1 MKYCQ
6 RLTLSALF
14 SMLSVTVSA
23 NLQQDTLSRLNQL
36 DATQQQRQVQQ
47 QQAQASQFQPAA
59 DVRVETDSQEN
70 LTLSNF
76 EMPCYPIHRISLIDY
91 SPDNS
96 LQTSRFQWAFNQA
109 SKDLKLTLPHCFGGE
124 GMGIL
129 MKQVQNRII
138 EKGYVTTRVVAQ
150 EQDLRSGD
158 LVLTVILG
166 KVGNTIV
173 ADSSEVP
180 RFTRFQSWNGFTFT
194 KGDLLNVRDIEQS
207 LENLKRVP
215 TVEANIEILPSEN
228 AENVGE
234 SDLKVSYTQSLP
246 FRFNVS
252 LDDSGSRSTG
262 KLQGSGTFS
271 FDNLFSANDLFYTS
285 FTHSIKSGEDEDGSR
300 ASKNLTF
307 YYSIPFGYWTFSASQ
322 HYSRYHQ
329 AVFGAFNQTYKY
341 SGESNNSKLTLAYL
355 LYRDAVRKTTLSGGF
370 WSRQSKNFIDN
381 TEVEVQRRRMAGW
394 EAGISHKEYLGNA
407 TLALDV
413 HFKRGTG
420 VRGSLAAPEEQ
431 WNEGTSRPK
440 IITAAISLTKPFSVG
455 TQPWQWQSDWSAQWN
470 KTPLIAQDRFSIGGR
485 HTVRGFDGEV
495 SLSGERGWLWR
506 NEFAWN
512 VNSKGH
518 QLYWALDGGR
528 VSKLSSFQ
536 LGQHLMGAALGLK
549 GDWKGVY
556 YDVFVGRPIRKPEGF
571 RTSDAVAGFN
581 LGYRF

>member
-1 MKYCQ
+1 
-6 RLTLSALF
+6 
-14 SMLSVTVSA
+14 ML
-23 NLQQDTLSRLNQL
+23 
-36 DATQQQRQVQQ
+36 
-47 QQAQASQFQPAA
+47 
-59 DVRVETDSQEN
+59 
-70 LTLSNF
+70 
-76 EMPCYPIHRISLIDY
+76 YPIHRISLIDY

-96 LQTSRFQWAFNQA
+96 LQTSQFQWAFNQA

-194 KGDLLNVRDIEQS
+194 KGNLLNVRDIEQS

-322 HYSRYHQ
+322 NYSRYHQ

-341 SGESNNSKLTLAYL
+341 AGESNNSKLSLSYL
-355 LYRDAVRKTTLSGGF
+355 LYRDAVRKTTLSSGF

-394 EAGISHKEYLGNA
+394 EVGISHKEYFGNA
-407 TLALDV
+407 TLALAAN
-413 HFKRGTG
+413 FKRGTG
-420 VRGSLAAPEEQ
+420 ARGSLAAPEEL

-440 IITAAISLTKPFSVG
+440 IITASLSLTKPFSVG

-528 VSKLSSFQ
+528 VSSLSENQ
-536 LGQHLMGAALGLK
+536 LGHHLVGTALGLK
-549 GDWKGVY
+549 GGWKGVY
-556 YDVFVGRPIRKPEGF
+556 YDVFVGRPIRKLEGF

>member
-1 MKYCQ
+1 MKFSPSLVC
-6 RLTLSALF
+6 TALSF
-14 SMLSVTVSA
+14 VSA
-23 NLQQDTLSRLNQL
+23 FLFADIQQSALSRLNQL
-36 DATQQQRQVQQ
+36 DAEQQQRQAQQ
-47 QQAQASQFQPAA
+47 QQAQESQLHSSAE
-59 DVRVETDSQEN
+59 VRVDTRPQER
-70 LTLSNF
+70 LALSNH

-96 LQTSRFQWAFNQA
+96 LQTSQFQWAFNQA
-109 SKDLKLTLPHCFGGE
+109 AKDLKLTLPHCFGGE

-180 RFTRFQSWNGFTFT
+180 RFTRFQSWNSFTFT

-215 TVEANIEILPSEN
+215 TVDANIEILPSEN

-355 LYRDAVRKTTLSGGF
+355 LYRDAVRKTALSGGF

-420 VRGSLAAPEEQ
+420 VRGSLDAPEEQ

-440 IITAAISLTKPFSVG
+440 IITASISLTKPFSVG

-485 HTVRGFDGEV
+485 YTVRGFDGEV

-528 VSKLSSFQ
+528 VSSLSENQ
-536 LGQHLMGAALGLK
+536 LGHHLVGTALGLK
-549 GDWKGVY
+549 GGWKGVY